1 MNHSRKT
8 PIANDSAADTAPRA
22 QAPMLPGRRT
32 LLGAASL
39 GALGLTGLTSL
50 PAFADPAGLW
60 KRVQA
65 RNELL
70 VGLEG
75 TYPPFN
81 YVDKHGELT
90 GFEVEFAKALAAQMG
105 LSAKFVPT
113 PWSGMLAGLD
123 SGRFDVVINQVTITP
138 DREKKYLFSQPY
150 TVSGAQILVRKGDQT
165 RYASIASLTGRLV
178 GVGLGTDYEAWL
190 KKNAPKVRIQTYSG
204 INTALQDL
212 EIGRV
217 DAIIND
223 RLESAYL
230 LKHTD
235 GRVVAAGQPFS
246 KQYSGIAMRLGHPQL
261 QAHVDAALQ
270 ALRKDGKLAAISDK
284 WFGMDISR

>member
-1 MNHSRKT
+1 MKHAQETRT
-8 PIANDSAADTAPRA
+8 PIAAQTQEPARA
-22 QAPMLPGRRT
+22 GRRA
-32 LLGAASL
+32 LLGAAAI
-39 GALGLTGLTSL
+39 GALGWLAM

-60 KRVQA
+60 KRIQA
-65 RNELL
+65 RKELL

-90 GFEVEFAKALAAQMG
+90 GFGVDLAKALAGHMG
-105 LSAKFVPT
+105 LRAKFVPT

-138 DREKKYLFSQPY
+138 DRQKKYLFSQPY
-150 TVSGAQILVRKGDQT
+150 TVSGAQILVRKGDQSK
-165 RYASIASLTGRLV
+165 YDSIASLDGRVV
-178 GVGLGTDYEAWL
+178 GVGLGSNYEAWL
-190 KKNAPKVRIQTYSG
+190 KQHAPKVHIQTYSG

-246 KQYSGIAMRLGHPQL
+246 KQYSGIAMRQGHPQL
-261 QAHVDAALQ
+261 QAQIDAALQ
-270 ALRKDGKLAAISDK
+270 ALRKSGQLAAISNK
-284 WFGMDISR
+284 WFGMDITR

>member
-1 MNHSRKT
+1 MKKSQETRTDAASR
-8 PIANDSAADTAPRA
+8 AAEPA
-22 QAPMLPGRRT
+22 LPGRRS
-32 LLGAASL
+32 LLGAAAV
-39 GALGLTGLTSL
+39 GALGLVAL

-60 KRVQA
+60 KRIQA
-65 RNELL
+65 RKELL

-90 GFEVEFAKALAAQMG
+90 GFEVDFAKALAAHMG

-123 SGRFDVVINQVTITP
+123 SARFDVVINQVTITP
-138 DREKKYLFSQPY
+138 ERQKKYLFSQPY
-150 TVSGAQILVRKGDQT
+150 TVSGAQILVRKGDQNKYDT
-165 RYASIASLTGRLV
+165 IASLDGRVV
-178 GVGLGTDYEAWL
+178 GVGLGSNYESWL
-190 KKNAPKVRIQTYSG
+190 KQNAPKVRIQTYSG

-246 KQYSGIAMRLGHPQL
+246 KQYSGIAMRQGHPQL
-261 QAHVDAALQ
+261 QAHVDAALA
-270 ALRKDGKLAAISDK
+270 ALRKDGQLAAISNK
-284 WFGMDISR
+284 WFGMDITR